1 MWIVQ
6 LIQIRK
12 SAEQVRLR
20 DRSEMALK
28 VAEVVKQGRKQNHVQ
43 VVDQEQME
51 LS

>member
-1 MWIVQ
+1 MWIVE

-20 DRSEMALK
+20 DRSEMGLK
-28 VAEVVKQGRKQNHVQ
+28 VAEVVKQGRKQSHVQ
-43 VVDQEQME
+43 VVGQEQME